1 MFKQSKSIMKKR
13 FSALCLAAALM
24 FGFVSCDKDSQTREQ
39 LLGAW
44 SYTRI
49 SVQDM
54 SPVNSTGTLTMNDDG
69 SFYDSGEIVTLLA
82 DFPSRQ
88 TFEEFYTYTVEG
100 RWEVRD
106 QMIIKVPSTVNVK
119 MEQTKIYHRY
129 LEDIIVLTG
138 DDLKGIRE
146 EPESAISEALFKN
159 SADSI
164 EVLNLSELRVRY
176 IVDDQWVGNIFY
188 ERCQKTA
195 MR

>member
-1 MFKQSKSIMKKR
+1 MKKK

-24 FGFVSCDKDSQTREQ
+24 FGFVSCDKDSQIREQ
-39 LLGAW
+39 LFGAW

-49 SVQDM
+49 SAQDM

-176 IVDDQWVGNIFY
+176 FVDDQWVGNIFY